1 MSSFL
6 PRTPH
11 LELVSETRPRPVV
24 ESAVLGTILFCLVE
38 AMLFAGL
45 ISAFMIVRAKAVEWP
60 PPGQPRLPVEETLL
74 NTAALLLSG
83 LVLFFAGRA
92 FRKNRHAALRPMAL
106 AMALGAFFVVF
117 QGVEWVRLLGEG
129 LTLTSSQH
137 GSFFY
142 LIVGMHA
149 AHAVAALLALL
160 WAWLRLAELRLSPG
174 AFGGVAVFWYFV
186 VGLWPLLYWRVYL

>member
-1 MSSFL
+1 MAARGAAAPAASRVIVPPAILGMLLFL
-6 PRTPH
+6 FT
-11 LELVSETRPRPVV
+11 
-24 ESAVLGTILFCLVE
+24 E
-38 AMLFAGL
+38 AMLFAAL
-45 ISAFMIVRAKAVEWP
+45 LAAFFVLRVQQPIWP
-60 PPGQPRLPVEETLL
+60 PPGQPRLPVEATLL
-74 NTAALLLSG
+74 NTAALLASG
-83 LVLFFAGRA
+83 VVLFFAGRA
-92 FRKNRHAALRPMAL
+92 FRRNRHAALRPMAL

-117 QGVEWVRLLGEG
+117 QGFEWLQLLGEG

-149 AHAVAALLALL
+149 AHAVAALLALG

-186 VGLWPLLYWRVYL
+186 VGLWPVLYWRVYL